1 MKKIMNQENWRKRH
15 MTLKEA
21 FTYQNFLEEIIT
33 KGETYLGNTGFVTT
47 TKELHKRKLQILK
60 SKTKKL
66 LLKSLMTLILVLLR

>member
-33 KGETYLGNTGFVTT
+33 KGETYLM
-47 TKELHKRKLQILK
+47 QILK
-60 SKTKKL
+60 H
-66 LLKSLMTLILVLLR
+66 I